1 LLESLS
7 EIWRAVTA
15 HLVRIMKMI
24 HEMRQQRAWEAHRNT
39 SPLPIILG
47 AVIAFGI
54 GLLGVSG
61 MVRAPNL
68 FPAKTQMVPVVPLDA
83 AKPAT
88 VTIDT
93 SSRGVGRAEAAPLLK
108 TCVPFSKL
116 GFERDVGASDIYR
129 VLQSASGMSRVAA
142 LAGIKQKAID
152 DAQFAA
158 IWAEVADCV
167 YRQNGW
173 MLCDPDNRAFAAEAA
188 NAFVRQL
195 AIAVKAEKFVDGGEP
210 RPLGRGGDQRAHAL
224 QNAEA
229 IKGRVLAGVHVQVA
243 DGRLTASDFGM
254 FAAPE
259 LAQVVRDTKV
269 TRDACAAR

>member
-1 LLESLS
+1 
-7 EIWRAVTA
+7 
-15 HLVRIMKMI
+15 MKMI

-68 FPAKTQMVPVVPLDA
+68 FPAKTQMVPVVPRDA
-83 AKPAT
+83 ARPAP
-88 VTIDT
+88 VSIDT
-93 SSRGVGRAEAAPLLK
+93 SARRAGRAEAAPLLK
-108 TCVPFSKL
+108 VCVPLPKL
-116 GFERDVGASDIYR
+116 GFERDAGAGEIYR
-129 VLQSASGMSRVAA
+129 VLQSASSMSRVAA

-188 NAFVRQL
+188 NAFIRQL
-195 AIAVKAEKFVDGGEP
+195 ATATKAEKFVDSREP
-210 RPLGRGGDQRAHAL
+210 RPFGLSGDQRAYAL
-224 QNAEA
+224 QNAGA
-229 IKGRVLAGVHVQVA
+229 VKGRVLAGVHAQVA

-259 LAQVVRDTKV
+259 LAQIARDTKV
-269 TRDACAAR
+269 TRDACAGR